1 MNINDLALRII
12 ATYDDLGIE
21 LQLDSNNPDIE
32 TLTESIINDAMNA
45 DDDPIADDLNLL
57 DADEIES
64 LRHEL
69 DDQLSLRIY
78 A

>member
-21 LQLDSNNPDIE
+21 LQLDSDNPDIE